1 MLDGILGRGF
11 SVKCKSLIK
20 ATGARITVVRR
31 RAEAKQRFL
40 NEDLAKLLCN
50 GLDINAYGRTEEF
63 LAGMNLLSCYD
74 FVEQSCEYILKQLSR
89 MQKQGECPEECREVV
104 ASLMYAAARFSD
116 FPELRDL
123 RDIFQQKYGSCL
135 EAFVNQ
141 KFVEK
146 LSSRLPQKEKR
157 LQVLQDIASEF
168 SIKWDSKGFER
179 RMAAPSV
186 VSQEDGQK
194 VDIVKQRPGLLEDKS
209 RIKNFVEGK
218 VWRRDEGDQRVSK
231 RKEIVECREKSVLK
245 NGGSSSQDDDG
256 NLNSERHRLTE
267 NRHLYPT
274 EKFDADKQVS
284 RRKEMVECREKSAL
298 KNGGSSSQGD
308 DGKLNSGRHRL
319 TENRHLYP
327 TEKFDGDSKVERSNN
342 SSHEKIL
349 GNHAHDRYSRTSNGI
364 CTPRKGESIEALFRE
379 KTNFAPGYEQLGKTE
394 NAFSSAKYSNSDTA
408 LGSMRKVVDEGSDRL
423 RSCPSS
429 ALPPPYVKS
438 NGNATRPPYVK
449 KEDKQKLSGGSM
461 DSVSNLGEHLIAPGS
476 CNRSDDI
483 NRSGRPHTESDN
495 YESEEKLVA
504 SAKVKSNVHEKDLEI
519 PLPKPRSIRRKH
531 HKSSTSNNVVETLED
546 VQAANRSSS
555 SRRRDPS
562 RKGLQILFD
571 EEHHRKDDEERMID
585 KLLIHYSKKP
595 TSYDAGKLRKKL
607 IRDNETSFD
616 QSINV
621 HEVKFEAFP
630 AAARSVSLPHEQASS
645 PEVKK
650 VFARSVTFQA
660 DNQAK
665 HVHPKLPDYDDLA
678 ARFAALKGK

>member
-1 MLDGILGRGF
+1 M
-11 SVKCKSLIK
+11 
-20 ATGARITVVRR
+20 
-31 RAEAKQRFL
+31 
-40 NEDLAKLLCN
+40 
-50 GLDINAYGRTEEF
+50 
-63 LAGMNLLSCYD
+63 
-74 FVEQSCEYILKQLSR
+74 
-89 MQKQGECPEECREVV
+89 
-104 ASLMYAAARFSD
+104 
-116 FPELRDL
+116 
-123 RDIFQQKYGSCL
+123 
-135 EAFVNQ
+135 
-141 KFVEK
+141 
-146 LSSRLPQKEKR
+146 
-157 LQVLQDIASEF
+157 
-168 SIKWDSKGFER
+168 
-179 RMAAPSV
+179 
-186 VSQEDGQK
+186 
-194 VDIVKQRPGLLEDKS
+194 DIVKQRPGLLEDKS

-218 VWRRDEGDQRVSK
+218 VWRRDEGDQQVSK

-327 TEKFDGDSKVERSNN
+327 TEKFDADSKVERSNN

-394 NAFSSAKYSNSDTA
+394 NAFSSAKYSNSDSA

-461 DSVSNLGEHLIAPGS
+461 DSVSSLGEHLIAPGS

-495 YESEEKLVA
+495 YEPEEKLVA
-504 SAKVKSNVHEKDLEI
+504 PAKVKSNVHEKDLEI

-678 ARFAALKGK
+678 ARFAALKGR